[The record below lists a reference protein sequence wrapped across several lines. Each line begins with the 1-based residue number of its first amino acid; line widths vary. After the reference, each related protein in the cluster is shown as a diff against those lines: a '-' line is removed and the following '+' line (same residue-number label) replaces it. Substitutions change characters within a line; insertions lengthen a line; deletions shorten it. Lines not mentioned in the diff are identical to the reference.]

1 MPDHIYALPQGY
13 RHEAYEFQR
22 LLSVDRH
29 CIKYLGYDHGED
41 RQVAIKEYL
50 PDSLAVRQDDLA
62 VVPRSSA
69 GKADFD
75 AGLTRFLDGARAQ
88 SRVDHPGM
96 AKVHHWLRANGTG
109 YIIMEYVE
117 GETLSALL
125 QQGDRLPEQQLQQ
138 LARAVLGAL
147 EQLHD
152 IGVLHQDIRPG
163 NIVFRADGTPLL
175 LESGMGRYTR
185 GTARQTFADRSGEVE
200 FAPPNPGYA
209 ALEQYSSRS
218 RLGPWTDI
226 YAFAAVLYRCV
237 SGQVPPDAPARVM
250 EDDLAPAVEA
260 AAGAYD
266 SGLLAAIDAGLA
278 VPAGERPT
286 SIAAWRATLP
296 GVAEDSAAADVER
309 PGHLARGSTRVAAR
323 GFARPIRKE
332 GDADAAAAEAKP
344 RRQAVAWLIPTAVA
358 LAITAMLTWV
368 DVGFLRSTD
377 EDAGPIAPATL
388 VVRTVPDGVEVRL
401 GNRTLGQT
409 PLEVA
414 DLAPGIYDLTLRHPL
429 YETAELAQ
437 QDLAS
442 GVSTL
447 VEQSLVRATGGLRVL
462 TSPPG
467 AWIELAGERFAEATP
482 ANLEGLPAGPIELLL
497 GAEGY
502 QQALVQAEVPRG
514 SAGTLDFNLEPS
526 ITYGTLTLALTPED
540 ATVTLPDLEVPYSPG
555 MSLPEGAHR
564 IEVSRADYQPD
575 ARIVQ
580 VVGDTELVVEM
591 IALLQPFTVAVT
603 PTEAMVRFTEGG
615 TYSPGVLLLPGEY
628 GVEAMW
634 AGYQTRRETIRHG
647 GGPTE
652 FALALAPGVGEFAD
666 SLASGGVGLTMV
678 LIPAGQF
685 RMGCATGPDCRDNEG
700 PERDLVMRT
709 PFALSKHE
717 VTFAQYDRFAEATG
731 QASPTSPL
739 GWERGDHPV
748 VNVSWEDA
756 AAYAEWLSAET
767 GRLYRL
773 PSEAEWEYAA
783 RAGADTSFSWGN
795 EVGFEQANCNGCGSQ
810 WDNDRPAPV
819 GSFDA
824 NPWGL
829 HDLHGNVWEW
839 TLDCQSDDYRGAAAD
854 GEARTD
860 GDCTRRIL
868 RGGSWSNSPSVI
880 RAAAREWDNVSV
892 ATTTTGFRLAAA
904 VN

>member
-13 RHEAYEFQR
+13 RHEAYEIQR

-29 CIKYLGYDHGED
+29 CIKYMGYDHGED

-50 PDSLAVRQDDLA
+50 PDALAVRQEDFS

-88 SRVDHPGM
+88 SRVDHPGV

-125 QQGDRLPEQQLQQ
+125 KQRDRLPEQQLQQ
-138 LARAVLGAL
+138 MARAVLGAL

-152 IGVLHQDIRPG
+152 IGLLHQDIKPG
-163 NIVFRADGTPLL
+163 NIVFRADSSPLL

-185 GTARQTFADRSGEVE
+185 GTARQTFADRSGGFE
-200 FAPPNPGYA
+200 FASPNPGYS

-218 RLGPWTDI
+218 RPGPWTDI

-237 SGQVPPDAPARVM
+237 SGQVPSDAPARVM
-250 EDDLAPAVEA
+250 EDDLVPAVEA
-260 AAGAYD
+260 AKGAY
-266 SGLLAAIDAGLA
+266 SSELLAAIDAGLA

-286 SIAAWRATLP
+286 SVTAWRATLP
-296 GVAEDSAAADVER
+296 GAADDSAEADVGR

-323 GFARPIRKE
+323 GFARPIRQE
-332 GDADAAAAEAKP
+332 GDADAAGAEAKP
-344 RRQAVAWLIPTAVA
+344 RRQAIAWLIPTAVA

-377 EDAGPIAPATL
+377 EEAGPIAPATL

-409 PLEVA
+409 PLEVT
-414 DLAPGIYDLTLRHPL
+414 DLAPGTYDLTLRHPF

-437 QDLAS
+437 QSLES

-447 VEQSLVRATGGLRVL
+447 VEQTLVRSTGGLRVL

-497 GAEGY
+497 GADGY
-502 QQALVQAEVPRG
+502 QQALVQADVPRG
-514 SAGTLDFNLEPS
+514 SAGTLDFSLEPS

-555 MSLPEGAHR
+555 IRLPEGAHR
-564 IEVSRADYQPD
+564 VEVSRADYQPD

-603 PTEAMVRFTEGG
+603 PTEALVRFTDGG
-615 TYSPGVLLLPGEY
+615 DYAPGVLLLPGEY

-634 AGYQTRRETIRHG
+634 AGYQTRRETVRHG

-652 FALALAPGVGEFAD
+652 FALALAPGVGEFED
-666 SLASGGVGLTMV
+666 SLASGGLGLSMV
-678 LIPAGQF
+678 LIPAGEF
-685 RMGCATGPDCRDNEG
+685 RMGCASAPDCRDNEG
-700 PERDLVMRT
+700 PERNLVMQT

-717 VTFAQYDRFAEATG
+717 VTFAQFDRFAEATG
-731 QASPTSPL
+731 NPSPTSPL

-748 VNVSWEDA
+748 VNVSWGDA
-756 AAYAEWLSAET
+756 AAYAEWLSQET

-783 RAGADTSFSWGN
+783 RAGTAGRFSWGN
-795 EVGFEQANCNGCGSQ
+795 EVGFELANCNGCGSQ
-810 WDNDRPAPV
+810 WDNYRPAPV

-829 HDLHGNVWEW
+829 HDMHGNVWEW
-839 TLDCQSDDYRGAAAD
+839 ALDCHSEDYRGAAPD
-854 GEARTD
+854 GGARTD

-868 RGGSWSNSPSVI
+868 RGGSWSSSPSVV
-880 RAAAREWDNVSV
+880 RAAAREWDNASV
-892 ATTTTGFRLAAA
+892 RDTTIGFRLAAA